1 MTTDEVLQALHRYTR
16 ESQDTERQTAT
27 QLGVTEALLLDWL
40 QGVVRP
46 ERCMLARLA
55 GFLRRV
61 GYI

>member
-16 ESQDTERQTAT
+16 ESPGTDRQTAME
-27 QLGVTEALLLDWL
+27 LGVTEALLLDWL